1 MGRKKSRSVSNGT
14 AKVEIIFRLA
24 KIFLNFFYP
33 KTFPPIIIK
42 KYSYL
47 CRNKSIKAM
56 ALAEY
61 EIWWASL
68 PIAEKERIAAKAI
81 KKVGIDDESLA
92 LYPACTRW
100 WESLPSDRRIW
111 IKKHCEAAHGDIL
124 KDWDEANP
132 YGD

>member
-1 MGRKKSRSVSNGT
+1 
-14 AKVEIIFRLA
+14 
-24 KIFLNFFYP
+24 
-33 KTFPPIIIK
+33 
-42 KYSYL
+42 
-47 CRNKSIKAM
+47 M

-68 PIAEKERIAAKAI
+68 PISEKERIAAKAI

-92 LYPACTRW
+92 VYPACTRW

>member
-1 MGRKKSRSVSNGT
+1 MAVFEDGGLQGE
-14 AKVEIIFRLA
+14 EIIR
-24 KIFLNFFYP
+24 KNC
-33 KTFPPIIIK
+33 
-42 KYSYL
+42 YL
-47 CRNKSIKAM
+47 CGNKRIKAM

-68 PIAEKERIAAKAI
+68 PISEKERIAAKAI